1 MIEHQLIVSIL
12 LVVAICLL
20 VMVSQRIKVA
30 YPVMLVLG
38 GIALSFIPG
47 MPRLHINPDVIFL
60 VFLPPI
66 LYEAAVANSW
76 KELWRWRRIIGS
88 FAFIVVFITALV
100 VGYIANTFIPG
111 FSVALGFLI
120 GGIVSPPDAVSAAAI
135 MKFVKV
141 PRRVSAVLE

>member
-12 LVVAICLL
+12 LIVSICLL

-30 YPVMLVLG
+30 YPIMLVLG
-38 GIALSFIPG
+38 GIMLSFIPG
-47 MPRLHINPDVIFL
+47 IPSLRINPDVIFL

-66 LYEAAVANSW
+66 LYDAAVSNSW
-76 KELWRWRRIIGS
+76 KELWRWRRVIGS

-111 FSVALGFLI
+111 FSVAL
-120 GGIVSPPDAVSAAAI
+120 VSCWAVSYRHP
-135 MKFVKV
+135 MLC
-141 PRRVSAVLE
+141 RRQPL

>member
-1 MIEHQLIVSIL
+1 MTSKIKVRTTLNIKIQDDVNSSFIHSLTRQLNMIEHQLIVSIL

-66 LYEAAVANSW
+66 LYEAAVESSSVILDQDVLAEGRR
-76 KELWRWRRIIGS
+76 ELLPFLLEQAVSTTNHR
-88 FAFIVVFITALV
+88 F
-100 VGYIANTFIPG
+100 GYIKG
-111 FSVALGFLI
+111 RSH
-120 GGIVSPPDAVSAAAI
+120 
-135 MKFVKV
+135 
-141 PRRVSAVLE
+141 

>member
-66 LYEAAVANSW
+66 LYEAAVTNSW
-76 KELWRWRRIIGS
+76 KELWR
-88 FAFIVVFITALV
+88 
-100 VGYIANTFIPG
+100 
-111 FSVALGFLI
+111 
-120 GGIVSPPDAVSAAAI
+120 
-135 MKFVKV
+135 
-141 PRRVSAVLE
+141 

>member
-12 LVVAICLL
+12 LIVAICLL

-76 KELWRWRRIIGS
+76 K
-88 FAFIVVFITALV
+88 
-100 VGYIANTFIPG
+100 
-111 FSVALGFLI
+111 
-120 GGIVSPPDAVSAAAI
+120 
-135 MKFVKV
+135 
-141 PRRVSAVLE
+141 